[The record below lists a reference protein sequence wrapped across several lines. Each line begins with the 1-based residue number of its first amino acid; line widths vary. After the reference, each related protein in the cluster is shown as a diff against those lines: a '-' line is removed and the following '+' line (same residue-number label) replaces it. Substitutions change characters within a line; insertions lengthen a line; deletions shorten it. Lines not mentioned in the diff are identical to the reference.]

1 MDNMRKAEKAMIA
14 FIEQRGYIVDFE
26 REMWKELRD
35 LRRYVGDQKTPIMI
49 RGWTRANAYRREDI
63 QLWKEG
69 ERKAPKPRPIYSGVV
84 YCSEKEP
91 FNKAKGRILSVA
103 WVLRI
108 MGINREFAASW
119 KKPCQKKTT

>member
-26 REMWKELRD
+26 RQIWTEARD

-49 RGWTRANAYRREDI
+49 SGWTRANAYLQTAI
-63 QLWKEG
+63 KLWKEG

-84 YCSEKEP
+84 YCSEKDP
-91 FNKAKGRILSVA
+91 FCKAKGRILSVA
-103 WVLRI
+103 WVLRT
-108 MGINREFAASW
+108 MGINREFAASR
-119 KKPCQKKTT
+119 KTTCQKKTT